1 MWERVPVAYFLVH
14 PGLVLIGYS
23 EMTDTEA
30 FERRVS
36 YFIRNSQEWGPC
48 HTMQDHLRKPP
59 SRSGG
64 RRSEGNIW
72 ARAFSGFSM
81 GKEWMR
87 QDRQAEQFQEWTV
100 NRFQQGLGYRSGP

>member
-1 MWERVPVAYFLVH
+1 MWERVPVASLLVH
-14 PGLVLIGYS
+14 PGLVFIGYS

-48 HTMQDHLRKPP
+48 HTVQDHP
-59 SRSGG
+59 SRAGG
-64 RRSEGNIW
+64 RRSEGNTW

-81 GKEWMR
+81 GRGWLR
-87 QDRQAEQFQEWTV
+87 QGRQAEQVQERTA
-100 NRFQQGLGYRSGP
+100 NRSQQRLGYGRGP